1 MSQYNEPIRG
11 GPTLSNVNLQAS
23 SNLRAN
29 QPTGRLPQHQS
40 QLSHTGSQDQ
50 AHSNPSV
57 LRQASKRNSVSS
69 TVDHQSHGYSYQP
82 QVKLENTYRLG
93 PSDKEKF
100 NVSRVQRLVTDIL
113 FNHLENVKYDPARC
127 KDLSLQ
133 LSDEIKTRLKSIV
146 HKRYK
151 LIVNLTIGQNLG
163 NSVIVASRSLWNT
176 DTDNGCTVQY
186 KNNSLYAI
194 ATIFAAYYD

>member
-1 MSQYNEPIRG
+1 MSSQNEPIRG
-11 GPTLSNVNLQAS
+11 GPTLSNVNLQ
-23 SNLRAN
+23 RA
-29 QPTGRLPQHQS
+29 QQQQQSRLPQHQS
-40 QLSHTGSQDQ
+40 QLSHASQE
-50 AHSNPSV
+50 HNPASQSV
-57 LRQASKRNSVSS
+57 MRHASQRNSISS
-69 TVDHQSHGYSYQP
+69 TVDHQSRGYMYQP

-93 PSDKEKF
+93 PSEKEKF
-100 NVSRVQRLVTDIL
+100 NVSRVQRLVSDIL
-113 FNHLENVKYDPARC
+113 FNHLENVKYDPIRC

-146 HKRYK
+146 NKRYK
-151 LIVNLTIGQNLG
+151 LVVNLTIGQNLG
-163 NSVIVASRSLWNT
+163 NSIIVASRSLWNT